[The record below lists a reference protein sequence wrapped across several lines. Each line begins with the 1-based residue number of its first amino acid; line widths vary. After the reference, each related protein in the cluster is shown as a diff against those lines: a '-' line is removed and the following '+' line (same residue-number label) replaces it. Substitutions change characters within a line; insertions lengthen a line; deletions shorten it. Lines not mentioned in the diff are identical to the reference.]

1 MRYFGMSDN
10 KALLIIAF
18 LVFTAGG
25 LYRATAPR
33 LNDEIRTTH
42 GTVKFD
48 RSGKIFVFPP
58 ETEADR

>member
-48 RSGKIFVFPP
+48 RSGKIFVFP
-58 ETEADR
+58 